1 MKRRYIYLITVLFF
15 TMSIAAILYIGYLN
29 TSTLSTDT
37 SFQFITADGILSDFK
52 NLLIKQF
59 HHPLALLLTQ
69 IIIIMIAT
77 RFFGLVATKI
87 LLPIVVGEIA
97 AGILLGPS
105 FLGTL
110 FPDFSATL
118 FPANSLGNL
127 SMISQIGL
135 IFFMFV
141 IGMELDWESLKN
153 QTKASVVISHSSIVF
168 PFFLGVTTALFLY
181 DTLAP
186 KNTSFIPF
194 ALFMGIAMSITA
206 FPVLARIV
214 KERKICNTSYGAMA
228 LTCAA
233 ADDATA
239 WYILAVIIAIASSTS
254 FVASALSLGLIV
266 GYILIMIYVAKPF
279 LSWFGH
285 KYKDEQKLDMGLVSV
300 ILTILL
306 ISSLATEAIGIHAL
320 FGAFIAGAVMPSN
333 KESNLRELLSPKLEY
348 VSILVLLPLFFAL
361 TGLRTE
367 IGLMETP
374 YHWLICILI
383 IAVAIVGKLFGA
395 AISSKFMGFSWRDSF
410 KIGALMNTR
419 GLMELIV
426 LNIGFELGIIGAELF
441 AIFVIMALVT
451 TAMTGPLLYL
461 IDKKFMK

>member
-1 MKRRYIYLITVLFF
+1 MRRRYIYLFTMLFF
-15 TMSIAAILYIGYLN
+15 TLGIGLTLYIGYLN
-29 TSTLSTDT
+29 THITDT
-37 SFQFITADGILSDFK
+37 NSSLALVTTDGILYDIQT
-52 NLLIKQF
+52 LLMKQF

-77 RFFGLVATKI
+77 RFFGFIATKV
-87 LLPIVVGEIA
+87 LLPIVVGEIL
-97 AGILLGPS
+97 AGIILGPS
-105 FLGTL
+105 FFGAFFPDISSAL
-110 FPDFSATL
+110 FPLD
-118 FPANSLGNL
+118 SLGNL

-141 IGMELDWESLKN
+141 IGMELDWQSLKN

-168 PFFLGVTTALFLY
+168 PFFLGVLLALFLY
-181 DTLAP
+181 DSFAP
-186 KNTSFIPF
+186 QNTSFISF

-214 KERKICNTSYGAMA
+214 KERKIGNTTYGAMA

-239 WYILAVIIAIASSTS
+239 WYILAVIIAFSSSTS
-254 FVASALSLGLIV
+254 LLASISSLGLILI
-266 GYILIMIYVAKPF
+266 YMFIMIYIIKPF
-279 LSWFGH
+279 LAWLGNR
-285 KYKDEQKLDMGLVSV
+285 YKNENTLDMGVVSI

-306 ISSLATEAIGIHAL
+306 LSSLATEIIGIHAL
-320 FGAFIAGAVMPSN
+320 FGAFIAGAMMPSS
-333 KESNLRELLSPKLEY
+333 KDSRLRELLAPKLEY

-361 TGLRTE
+361 TGLRTQ
-367 IGLMETP
+367 IGLMETSEQ
-374 YHWLICILI
+374 WLICGLI
-383 IAVAIVGKLFGA
+383 ILVAIIGKLFGA
-395 AISSKFMGFSWRDSF
+395 AISSKFMGFSWKDSF
-410 KIGALMNTR
+410 RIGTLMNTR

-451 TAMTGPLLYL
+451 TAMTGPLLYI
-461 IDKKFMK
+461 IDKKKD

>member
-15 TMSIAAILYIGYLN
+15 TTAIAAILYIGYLN

-37 SFQFITADGILSDFK
+37 SFQFVTADGIFSDFK
-52 NLLIKQF
+52 NLLAKQF

-105 FLGTL
+105 FLGSL
-110 FPDFSATL
+110 FPNFSAEL
-118 FPANSLGNL
+118 FPAASLGNL

-181 DTLAP
+181 DSLAP

-214 KERKICNTSYGAMA
+214 KERKISNTSYGAMA

-254 FVASALSLGLIV
+254 FVASAMSLGLII
-266 GYILIMIYVAKPF
+266 GYMLTMIYVLKPF
-279 LSWFGH
+279 LSWLGN

-320 FGAFIAGAVMPSN
+320 FGAFIAGAIMPSN

-361 TGLRTE
+361 TGLRTQ
-367 IGLMETP
+367 IGLMETS
-374 YHWLICILI
+374 YHWMICVLI
-383 IAVAIVGKLFGA
+383 IVVAVVGKLFGA
-395 AISSKFMGFSWRDSF
+395 AISSKFMGFSWKDSF

-461 IDKKFMK
+461 IDKKS